1 MGFYVVTHKKL
12 KKTFPEGYKTIVVNS
27 NVNKIQG
34 DIYDNVGDN
43 ISSKNG
49 SYCELTAIYWLWKN
63 CNDSFIGIDH
73 YRRFFIENES
83 YLTVQSA
90 EKLIND
96 HIIILPEKEK
106 FRRNMSSLYYT
117 SSGYKND
124 LKVLRQVINR
134 KYPKYIVDFDRFMQQ
149 HEMYCYNMS
158 VMNKKDFDQY
168 CNWLFDILFETEK
181 ILNSQ
186 NKGVNNRKGYFKR
199 IYGFM
204 SERLLNIYVMHNN
217 FKAIEL
223 PVKFDGQ
230 KPTTVQRIFS
240 KLKKIK
246 YKYL

>member
-12 KKTFPEGYKTIVVNS
+12 KKIFPKGYKTIIVNS
-27 NVNKIQG
+27 NVNKILG
-34 DIYDNVGDN
+34 DMYDNVGDN

-73 YRRFFIENES
+73 YRRFFIEKGR

-90 EKLIND
+90 KKLIKD
-96 HIIILPEKEK
+96 HVIILPEKEK

-124 LKVLRQVINR
+124 LKILRQVINR
-134 KYPKYIVDFDRFMQQ
+134 KYPEYIDDFDRFMQQ
-149 HEMYCYNMS
+149 HEMYCYNML
-158 VMNKKDFDQY
+158 VMNKKDYDQY
-168 CNWLFDILFETEK
+168 CDWLFDILFETEE
-181 ILNSQ
+181 ILNTQ
-186 NKGVNNRKGYFKR
+186 NRGFNNRKDYFKR

-204 SERLLNIYVMHNN
+204 SERLLNVYVMHND
-217 FKAIEL
+217 FKVIEL
-223 PVKFDGQ
+223 PVKFDGT
-230 KPTTVQRIFS
+230 KPNIVQRIYS